1 MHPWRFSWRR
11 WIGVFGHRKKDPVS
25 IFQGF
30 SAAKQHDTPDGH
42 SVLTFGL
49 ILLETLKPAF

>member
-1 MHPWRFSWRR
+1 VSSAIAKKTRFQS
-11 WIGVFGHRKKDPVS
+11 FKVS
-25 IFQGF
+25 ALQ
-30 SAAKQHDTPDGH
+30 KQHDTPDGH